1 MPGIPE
7 FIALVWSDQP
17 VHSIAMVIN
26 VSEARTHLSKLLD
39 RVANGEEIVL
49 GKAGK
54 PMARLVPY
62 GQPRQPREP
71 GRLAGTIWIAP
82 DFDETPE
89 DIIAAFEGNPEAR
102 E

>member
-1 MPGIPE
+1 
-7 FIALVWSDQP
+7 
-17 VHSIAMVIN
+17 MVIN
-26 VSEARTHLSKLLD
+26 VYEAKTHLSKLLD

-62 GQPRQPREP
+62 RERRQPRAP
-71 GRLAGTIWIAP
+71 GRLAGKIWIAP

-89 DIIAAFEGNPEAR
+89 DIIAAFEGDLDASE
-102 E
+102 

>member
-1 MPGIPE
+1 
-7 FIALVWSDQP
+7 
-17 VHSIAMVIN
+17 MVIN
-26 VSEARTHLSKLLD
+26 VYEAKTHLSKLLE
-39 RVANGEEIVL
+39 RVAEGEEFVL

-62 GQPRQPREP
+62 REVRQPRKP
-71 GRLAGTIWIAP
+71 GRLAGKMWIAP

-89 DIIAAFEGNPEAR
+89 DIIAAFEGDLDDESW

>member
-1 MPGIPE
+1 
-7 FIALVWSDQP
+7 
-17 VHSIAMVIN
+17 MVIN
-26 VSEARTHLSKLLD
+26 VYEAKTQLSKLLD
-39 RVANGEEIVL
+39 RVAEGEELVL

-62 GQPRQPREP
+62 REVRQPRKP
-71 GRLAGTIWIAP
+71 GRLAGKIWIAP

-89 DIIAAFEGNPEAR
+89 DVIAAFEGNLDDEDW

>member
-1 MPGIPE
+1 
-7 FIALVWSDQP
+7 
-17 VHSIAMVIN
+17 MVIN

-39 RVANGEEIVL
+39 RVANGEELVL

-62 GQPRQPREP
+62 GEPRQPREPREP
-71 GRLAGTIWIAP
+71 GRLAGKIWIAP

-89 DIIAAFEGNPEAR
+89 DIIAAFEGNLEAQ

>member
-1 MPGIPE
+1 
-7 FIALVWSDQP
+7 
-17 VHSIAMVIN
+17 MVIN
-26 VSEARTHLSKLLD
+26 VYEAKTQLSKLLD
-39 RVANGEEIVL
+39 RVAEGEELVL

-62 GQPRQPREP
+62 REVRQPRKP
-71 GRLAGTIWIAP
+71 GRLAGKLWIAP

-89 DIIAAFEGNPEAR
+89 DVIAAFEGDLDDEDW

>member
-1 MPGIPE
+1 
-7 FIALVWSDQP
+7 
-17 VHSIAMVIN
+17 MVIN

-62 GQPRQPREP
+62 GKPRQPREP

-89 DIIAAFEGNPEAR
+89 DIIAAFEGNLAAQE
-102 E
+102 

>member
-1 MPGIPE
+1 
-7 FIALVWSDQP
+7 
-17 VHSIAMVIN
+17 MVIN
-26 VSEARTHLSKLLD
+26 VYEAKTHLSKLLD
-39 RVANGEEIVL
+39 RVAEGEELVL

-62 GQPRQPREP
+62 REVRQPRKP
-71 GRLAGTIWIAP
+71 GRLAGKIWIAS

-89 DIIAAFEGNPEAR
+89 DIIAAFEGDLDDEDW